1 MNNCSCA
8 QFKKIPK
15 IQPNKGDPMQYKNL
29 FLEEDDLFRLEE
41 IYKLFGSMPRLK
53 ILVRLSKG
61 ECGVTE
67 LCEVAGLTQSATSH
81 QLKDLKQCRVVKSRK
96 EGLNVYYSLDDDHIV
111 KILDSGIEHI
121 KGDHCE

>member
-1 MNNCSCA
+1 MTTS
-8 QFKKIPK
+8 
-15 IQPNKGDPMQYKNL
+15 PNHLDKGDPMQYKNL
-29 FLEEDDLFRLEE
+29 FLAEDDLLRLEE
-41 IYKLFGSMPRLK
+41 IYKLFGSVPRLK

-111 KILDSGIEHI
+111 KILESGIEHI
-121 KGDHCE
+121 KGDHCEE